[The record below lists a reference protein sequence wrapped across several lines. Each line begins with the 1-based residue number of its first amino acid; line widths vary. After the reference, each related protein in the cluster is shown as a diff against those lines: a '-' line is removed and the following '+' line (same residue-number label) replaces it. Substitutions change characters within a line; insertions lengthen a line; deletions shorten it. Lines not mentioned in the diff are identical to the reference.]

1 VPAANLAV
9 SPSSTVQGGSVTAT
23 WSGIAAPAAKDWIG
37 LYALGAA
44 NNSYIS
50 YRYTTGTASGSV
62 PFTIPGTVAAGTY
75 ELRLFTNNSYTRIGT
90 SNTFSVTV
98 AAQAIL
104 SVSPSSVGAGGS
116 VTATW
121 SGIAAPAAKDWI
133 GLYAPGAANNSYISY
148 RYTTGT
154 ASGSVPFTIPG
165 TVAAGTYELRLF
177 TNNSYTRIGTS
188 NAFSVIGP

>member
-1 VPAANLAV
+1 V
-9 SPSSTVQGGSVTAT
+9 
-23 WSGIAAPAAKDWIG
+23 
-37 LYALGAA
+37 
-44 NNSYIS
+44 
-50 YRYTTGTASGSV
+50 
-62 PFTIPGTVAAGTY
+62 
-75 ELRLFTNNSYTRIGT
+75 
-90 SNTFSVTV
+90 
-98 AAQAIL
+98 
-104 SVSPSSVGAGGS
+104 
-116 VTATW
+116 
-121 SGIAAPAAKDWI
+121 AKDWI

>member
-1 VPAANLAV
+1 
-9 SPSSTVQGGSVTAT
+9 
-23 WSGIAAPAAKDWIG
+23 
-37 LYALGAA
+37 
-44 NNSYIS
+44 
-50 YRYTTGTASGSV
+50 V

-90 SNTFSVTV
+90 SNAFSVTV
-98 AAQAIL
+98 AAQATL
-104 SVSPSSVGAGGS
+104 SVSPTSVGAGGT

-121 SGIAAPAAKDWI
+121 SGIASPAAKDWI
-133 GLYAPGAANNSYISY
+133 GLYVPGAANNSYISY